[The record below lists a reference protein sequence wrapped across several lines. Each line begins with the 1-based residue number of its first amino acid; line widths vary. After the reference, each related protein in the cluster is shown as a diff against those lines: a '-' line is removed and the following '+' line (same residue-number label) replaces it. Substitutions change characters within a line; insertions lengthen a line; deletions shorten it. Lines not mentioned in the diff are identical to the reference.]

1 MGGFS
6 IKRGPS
12 EIQIP
17 ENSFES
23 YMSQQERIKY
33 MAVPAEQ
40 QVVGAAASTLYILPP
55 AVSEIDEHIGWKIC
69 TPTNLREQGGILIGN
84 VYRDRE
90 SQLICGVVHHVI
102 PSVKAGN
109 ATYIQFSHEDWT
121 LMYKEFEE
129 RFSAS
134 SRGAQPLRIIGW
146 YHTHPNMPVR
156 MSAIDK
162 QTHAGFFG
170 GDHQFSVIFNP
181 QRGIWAVFNGMEC
194 KNCNGTLFCAP
205 DESENRD
212 RICSDERM
220 IEQHPVVSTKNNRF
234 VIKRRPAFYEGNE
247 QWKGSRVIKG
257 IRYYDPL
264 NIRQIEIET
273 VYLIS
278 EKLIEKFVDCID
290 SWGFLNE
297 ESVSALYYVNKKS
310 LHIENVDSR
319 EYILLEKDI
328 PLDADGIIFD
338 DGRKGF
344 LKYLGIPDKNDV
356 RLVIVYS
363 SKKPS
368 PEYWCEMDGEYE
380 CILWINP
387 NSRNEFGFYMSD
399 SNPGLSK
406 GKFNIK
412 GSDQLN
418 MQQISFSEIYKFVN
432 DFIGELI
439 NAPCGWDDRDYF
451 PAEFNDSKYN
461 RSPLF
466 ISPSVL
472 DVLFQ
477 KIEGS
482 SRIEREFSML
492 ISFISPNDYYE
503 RHVVADQF
511 WNRFIFVRIFSKDDM
526 GNTRSA
532 SLKYSND
539 IANDKS
545 KADKFAVIISNTDV
559 DIGEDQ
565 YKLEDH
571 LGVVCLNIETRKF
584 RFYCLS

>member
-1 MGGFS
+1 MGGFN

-12 EIQIP
+12 ELQIP

-23 YMSQQERIKY
+23 YMSQQERVKY

-40 QVVGAAASTLYILPP
+40 QVVDAAASTLYILPS
-55 AVSEIDEHIGWKIC
+55 AFSEMDEHIGWKIC

-90 SQLICGVVHHVI
+90 SRAICGVVQHVI
-102 PSVKAGN
+102 PSVRAGN

-129 RFSAS
+129 RFSTS

-194 KNCNGTLFCAP
+194 KNCNGTLFCVP
-205 DESENRD
+205 DESGNRD
-212 RICSDERM
+212 RICSDERI
-220 IEQHPVVSTKNNRF
+220 IEQHPVVSTQNNRF
-234 VIKRRPAFYEGNE
+234 VIKRRPAFYESNE

-257 IRYYDPL
+257 IRYYDPF
-264 NIRQIEIET
+264 NIRQIETET

-278 EKLIEKFVDCID
+278 EKLIKKFVSCID

-297 ESVSALYYVNKKS
+297 EHVSALYYVNKKS
-310 LHIENVDSR
+310 LHIEIAGSR
-319 EYILLEKDI
+319 EYILLEKAI

-344 LKYLGIPDKNDV
+344 LKYLGMPDKNDM
-356 RLVIVYS
+356 RLLIVYS

-368 PEYWCEMDGEYE
+368 PEYLTVMDGEYE

-387 NSRNEFGFYMSD
+387 NSRNEFGFYMSH

-406 GKFNIK
+406 GTFNNK
-412 GSDQLN
+412 GSDRLN
-418 MQQISFSEIYKFVN
+418 TQQIGFNGISKFVN

-439 NAPCGWDDRDYF
+439 NAPCGWDYPDHF
-451 PAEFNDSKYN
+451 VSEFNDSKYN
-461 RSPLF
+461 ESLLLIYRSA
-466 ISPSVL
+466 L
-472 DVLFQ
+472 DVQ
-477 KIEGS
+477 KIKGY

-492 ISFISPNDYYE
+492 ISFISPNLYYK
-503 RHVVADQF
+503 RQVVVDPF

-532 SLKYSND
+532 SLKYSDD
-539 IANDKS
+539 ISNGTS
-545 KADKFAVIISNTDV
+545 KTDKFAVIISNTDV
-559 DIGEDQ
+559 HIGEDQ

-584 RFYCLS
+584 RFYRLS